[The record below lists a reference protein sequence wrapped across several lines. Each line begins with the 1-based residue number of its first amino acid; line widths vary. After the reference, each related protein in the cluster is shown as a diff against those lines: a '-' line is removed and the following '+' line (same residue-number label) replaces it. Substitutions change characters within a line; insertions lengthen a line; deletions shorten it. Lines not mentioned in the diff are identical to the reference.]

1 MATVKKTTEQRL
13 KDIEDRLEKINKKR
27 QEIKERFSKEQRA
40 RDTRRKII
48 VGSLILSESLKDKEV
63 KKLLQSII
71 SKNVTNQETI
81 DLIQEVLIQ
90 NDETKK
96 LSNEPPEFSE

>member
-48 VGSLILSESLKDKEV
+48 IGALVLSESIKDSNVKEM
-63 KKLLQSII
+63 LHSLI
-71 SKNVTNQETI
+71 SKNIKDQETI
-81 DLIQEVLIQ
+81 ELIQEVFMR
-90 NDETKK
+90 DVEKPDAT
-96 LSNEPPEFSE
+96 